1 MPVAR
6 MAPAPHRRTRRVR
19 RWDWRRSGAGG
30 PDSPPEAIA
39 IMAADPDHLMPA
51 ADAPDT
57 LALLPVRNTVLFPG
71 VVLLQEILHCLS
83 QKSGLKLW
91 RVAAA
96 KFHRP
101 VTGGCVLTLWTDAPA
116 ATVPVGTP
124 IRFELRRLD
133 AVVVSGQVEAGAA
146 AP

>member
-1 MPVAR
+1 MIPLTDLTLPDNHAALAGHFPG
-6 MAPAPHRRTRRVR
+6 AP
-19 RWDWRRSGAGG
+19 
-30 PDSPPEAIA
+30 I
-39 IMAADPDHLMPA
+39 
-51 ADAPDT
+51 
-57 LALLPVRNTVLFPG
+57 FPG